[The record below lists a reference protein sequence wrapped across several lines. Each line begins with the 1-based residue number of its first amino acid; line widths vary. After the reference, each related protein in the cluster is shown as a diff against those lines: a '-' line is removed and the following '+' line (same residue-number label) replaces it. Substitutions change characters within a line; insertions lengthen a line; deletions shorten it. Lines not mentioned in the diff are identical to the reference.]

1 MNTPKNPDLPGWSRP
16 PVTKTQVRNDAIG
29 AAVLF
34 GAAAFSMVLYGT
46 SGVIDQPLA
55 HEHAIWLLLAI
66 CAPLALRRVYPITV
80 LLLTSAVFIFNGEM
94 LVGEHLIQN
103 IAMFVAFYTAGAW
116 TANRKLAAISR
127 VAVIAAIFS
136 WLIIS
141 LLIAATDTSFMP
153 EISREY
159 LGWGLS
165 PLLAYALLQGLTNAL
180 YFGGAHYFGN
190 HAWRSARSRARLEF
204 SNYQIVSQRRLL
216 DLQAVELERMR
227 LARELHDSVAH
238 HVALMGVQAGA
249 ARILLKT
256 KPEQASATLAEIEQS
271 AHSAVTELQ
280 GLVRTLRD
288 TPTPDFDF
296 YYDDDAPTWA
306 ERPPTTAQFGTAQST
321 AESAAESALASIGTH
336 SLRDLVAKH
345 RSAGLPVEFA
355 QVGVPRPGALSPV
368 NELNAYRICQEAL
381 TNVRKH
387 APYANQ
393 VQVVLR
399 HLDDGVEVE
408 VTNSFSRGRTRA
420 DSSGF
425 GLVGMRERVD
435 ASGGQLQAGPL
446 AEGGF
451 QVRAVLPYEP
461 AALDIGANMSAVTAG
476 KD

>member
-1 MNTPKNPDLPGWSRP
+1 MNTPQNPDLPGWKRP
-16 PVTKTQVRNDAIG
+16 PITTTQIRNDAIG

-55 HEHAIWLLLAI
+55 HQYAIWLLLAI
-66 CAPLALRRVYPITV
+66 CAPLALRRRFPITV
-80 LLLTSAVFIFNGEM
+80 MVLTSAVFFINGEL
-94 LVGEHLIQN
+94 LVGEYLIQN

-116 TANRKLAAISR
+116 TANRKLAAIAR
-127 VAVIAAIFS
+127 VAVIVAMFC

-141 LLIAATDTSFMP
+141 LLVAATDTSFMP
-153 EISREY
+153 DISREY

-165 PLLAYALLQGLTNAL
+165 PMLAYALIQGLTNAL
-180 YFGGAHYFGN
+180 YFGGAYYFGN
-190 HAWRSARSRARLEF
+190 HVWASARSRARLEF
-204 SNYQIVSQRRLL
+204 SNYQIISQRRLL

-249 ARILLKT
+249 ALTLLNT
-256 KPEQASATLAEIEQS
+256 KPDQARATLTEIERS

-288 TPTPDFDF
+288 TPAPSFEF

-306 ERPPTTAQFGTAQST
+306 QATPTTAELGAGEEP
-321 AESAAESALASIGTH
+321 AELALASIGTP
-336 SLRDLVAKH
+336 SIPDLVAKH
-345 RSAGLPVEFA
+345 RDVGLPVEFE
-355 QVGVPRPGALSPV
+355 QVGAPRPGGLSPV
-368 NELNAYRICQEAL
+368 DELNAYRICQEAL

-387 APYANQ
+387 APYADQ
-393 VQVVLR
+393 VRVVLR
-399 HLDDGVEVE
+399 HLSAGVEVE
-408 VTNSFSRGRTRA
+408 VTNSFSRGRTRV

-425 GLVGMRERVD
+425 GLLGMRERVD
-435 ASGGQLQAGPL
+435 ASGGKLEAGPL

-451 QVRAVLPYEP
+451 QVRALLPYESVLS
-461 AALDIGANMSAVTAG
+461 AASTG
-476 KD
+476 KE

>member
-16 PVTKTQVRNDAIG
+16 PVTKAQIRNDAIG

-46 SGVIDQPLA
+46 SGVIEHPLA
-55 HEHAIWLLLAI
+55 HEYAIWLLLAI

-94 LVGEHLIQN
+94 LVGEYLIQN

-116 TANRKLAAISR
+116 TANRKVAAISR
-127 VAVIAAIFS
+127 AVVIVAMFT

-141 LLIAATDTSFMP
+141 LLITATDTSIMP
-153 EISREY
+153 DVPRETI
-159 LGWGLS
+159 GWGLS
-165 PLLAYALLQGLTNAL
+165 PMLAYALIQGLTNAL
-180 YFGGAHYFGN
+180 YFGGAYYFGN
-190 HAWRSARSRARLEF
+190 HVWRSARSRARLEF

-249 ARILLKT
+249 ALTLLNS
-256 KPEQASATLAEIEQS
+256 KPDRARETLAEIEQS

-306 ERPPTTAQFGTAQST
+306 EHSPTTAQLGAAESAT
-321 AESAAESALASIGTH
+321 ESAAESALASIGTH
-336 SLRDLVAKH
+336 SVPDLVAKH
-345 RSAGLPVEFA
+345 RSAGLPVEFE
-355 QVGVPRPGALSPV
+355 QVGVRRPGALSPV

-387 APYANQ
+387 APYADE
-393 VQVVLR
+393 VRVVVR
-399 HLDDGVEVE
+399 HLADGVEVE
-408 VTNSFSRGRTRA
+408 VTNSFSRGRTRV

-435 ASGGQLQAGPL
+435 ASGGQLHAGPL

-461 AALDIGANMSAVTAG
+461 AISAGTIMSAATAG
-476 KD
+476 KE